1 MKAGSFTT
9 LLVLLIVMLG
19 VLTWYG
25 GGFLSPEPDRDPE
38 SREETDPSPR
48 KRIERQNEPVD
59 SMVFNQRPALDE
71 LDSFSTLREELLLQS
86 LSESKVLKDL
96 TLGFASG
103 LQMEHFRD
111 EADKNGIRILGEIT
125 GLATLRVQITDL
137 ARASGFM
144 DEWKDE
150 VATHYNYRISQ
161 PELPREEV
169 VEGEK
174 EFGGQAADWLGAP
187 ADRENWGRGIKV
199 AVIDSGVDPSHPAL
213 KGAEVAEFSLVKGS
227 PTSSGHGTAVASI
240 IVGNSENQQGIAP
253 AASILSVRVLD
264 KDGEGDSFT
273 VARGI
278 VEAVDRG
285 ADVINMSL
293 GGESSSSVLE
303 QAVRYAQSN
312 GVTVVAAVGNEGQ
325 EGVAYP
331 ARYDG
336 VVGVTSLDANGRA
349 SGFANYGKGVDVGA
363 PGVGV
368 HTAWA
373 DEETV
378 SFSGTSTASAFV
390 AGVLA
395 AELSKNP
402 GIPREQ
408 TVELLYEYANE
419 SGKPGFDQYTGHG
432 ALNVARIE
440 NRFDPYLADAAIVG
454 YYFDPLDFGKA
465 EVPFLVSVQNQG
477 TLWLKNVELEV
488 DYMGLSRKFVISNLN
503 PGEVK
508 SEQLLL
514 NGGKGKEGVRIQSRL
529 RVQGREDL
537 NPENNERASTIT
549 LPSD

>member
-1 MKAGSFTT
+1 MKAGAFTT
-9 LLVLLIVMLG
+9 FVVLLLVLLS
-19 VLTWYG
+19 VLTWK
-25 GGFLSPEPDRDPE
+25 FFHSPGSDSDSRSRDE
-38 SREETDPSPR
+38 TSSSYEERLTDPP
-48 KRIERQNEPVD
+48 KTDD
-59 SMVFNQRPALDE
+59 SAVSHQRPALDE

-86 LSESKVLKDL
+86 LSESKVLRDL
-96 TLGFASG
+96 TLGFG
-103 LQMEHFRD
+103 NRGNMERFRK
-111 EADKNGIRILGEIT
+111 EADRNGIRILGEIT
-125 GLATLRVQITDL
+125 GLATLRIQITDL
-137 ARASGFM
+137 ARASKFM
-144 DEWKDE
+144 DEWGDE
-150 VATHYNYRISQ
+150 ISTQYNYRVRQ
-161 PELPREEV
+161 PQAPRSEV
-169 VEGEK
+169 IEGEK
-174 EFGGQAADWLGAP
+174 EFGGQAPDWLGAP
-187 ADRENWGRGIKV
+187 VDRENWGRGIKV
-199 AVIDSGVDPSHPAL
+199 AVIDSGIDASHPAL
-213 KGAEVAEFSLVKGS
+213 KGAEVAEISLIKGEAPS
-227 PTSSGHGTAVASI
+227 PGHGTAVASI
-240 IVGNSENQQGIAP
+240 IVGNSENQKGIAP
-253 AASILSVRVLD
+253 AASILSVRVLN

-293 GGESSSSVLE
+293 GGDASSSVLE
-303 QAVRYAQSN
+303 QAVQYAQSR
-312 GVTVVAAVGNEGQ
+312 GVSVVAAVGNEGQ

-336 VVGVTSLDANGRA
+336 VVGVTSLDANGQS
-349 SGFANYGKGVDVGA
+349 SGFANYGKGVDIGA

-368 HTAWA
+368 YTAWA
-373 DEETV
+373 DEEIV

-402 GIPREQ
+402 GVPREKI
-408 TVELLYEYANE
+408 VDLLYEYANE
-419 SGKPGFDQYTGHG
+419 SEKPGFDQYTGHG

-454 YYFDPLDFGKA
+454 YYFDPLDFGKPN
-465 EVPFLVSVQNQG
+465 VPFLVSVQNQG

-514 NGGKGKEGVRIQSRL
+514 DRGKGREGVRIQSRL
-529 RVQGREDL
+529 RVQGRDDL

-549 LPSD
+549 LPSN

>member
-1 MKAGSFTT
+1 MS
-9 LLVLLIVMLG
+9 L
-19 VLTWYG
+19 
-25 GGFLSPEPDRDPE
+25 EPMHA
-38 SREETDPSPR
+38 
-48 KRIERQNEPVD
+48 Q
-59 SMVFNQRPALDE
+59 QRPSLE
-71 LDSFSTLREELLLQS
+71 QLDSFAKLRDELLVQS
-86 LSESKVLKDL
+86 LSGSKVLKDL

-103 LQMEHFRD
+103 PQMERFRD
-111 EADKNGIRILGEIT
+111 EADRNGIRILGEIA
-125 GLATLRVQITDL
+125 GLATLRIRITDL
-137 ARASGFM
+137 ARASRFM
-144 DEWKDE
+144 DEWEDE
-150 VATHYNYRISQ
+150 ISTHYNYRVRQ

-169 VEGEK
+169 FEGEK
-174 EFGGQAADWLGAP
+174 AFGGQAPDWLGAP
-187 ADRENWGRGIKV
+187 VDRDNWGRGIKV
-199 AVIDSGVDPSHPAL
+199 AVIDSGIDASHPAL
-213 KGAEVAEFSLVKGS
+213 SGAQVSELSLVEGS
-227 PTSSGHGTAVASI
+227 PASPGHGTAVASI
-240 IVGNSENQQGIAP
+240 IVGNSENQKGIAP
-253 AASILSVRVLD
+253 AASILSVRVLNEN
-264 KDGEGDSFT
+264 GEGDSFT

-285 ADVINMSL
+285 AQVINMSL

-312 GVTVVAAVGNEGQ
+312 GVTVVAAVGNEGR
-325 EGVAYP
+325 EGVTYP
-331 ARYDG
+331 ARFDG

-349 SGFANYGKGVDVGA
+349 SGFANYGEGVDVGA

-368 HTAWA
+368 YTAWA
-373 DEETV
+373 EDETV
-378 SFSGTSTASAFV
+378 AFSGTSTASAFV

-402 GIPREQ
+402 GAPREQ
-408 TVELLYEYANE
+408 TVDLLYEYANE
-419 SGKPGFDQYTGHG
+419 SGKPGFDPFTGHG

-514 NGGKGKEGVRIQSRL
+514 NAGKGREGVRIQSRL
-529 RVQGREDL
+529 RVQDREDL
-537 NPENNERASTIT
+537 KPENNERASTIT